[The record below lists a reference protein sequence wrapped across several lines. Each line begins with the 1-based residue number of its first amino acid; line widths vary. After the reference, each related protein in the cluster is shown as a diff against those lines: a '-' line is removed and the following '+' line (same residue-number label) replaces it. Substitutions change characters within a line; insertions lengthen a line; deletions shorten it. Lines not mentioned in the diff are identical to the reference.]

1 MPKASIQ
8 PTVKRQTKIDLNRA
22 LECDPTVFEYDSV
35 YDEMKSERKSVAV
48 KKVQQKAGPKY
59 MNVLIK
65 KAEERKKEQERRM
78 ERKIQK
84 EREQEGDEFADKE
97 AFVTSAYK
105 EKLEEM
111 QKAEVEEQRQKAI
124 EGKINLY
131 LCLLGFI
138 NLSLLIYLC

>member
-22 LECDPTVFEYDSV
+22 IECDPTVFEYDSI
-35 YDEMKSERKSVAV
+35 YDEMKNERESVAV
-48 KKVQQKAGPKY
+48 KKVQQKVGPKY

-111 QKAEVEEQRQKAI
+111 QKAEEEEQRQKAI

-131 LCLLGFI
+131 LCLLSFI